1 MAQLVDFSQI
11 FIGSYMT
18 ASKFTS
24 VDMDVI
30 RPAVL
35 NVLRLYRTKFVSEFG
50 ELILCCDD
58 RKSWRKEIFPNYKAS
73 RKKTRA
79 VAPID
84 WDNLYEC
91 LNQLKEELAEWFPY
105 KVIQVDKA
113 EADDIIAQ
121 YVNGCG
127 SDGKRL
133 KQDRTLILSSDKDF
147 VQLHQFNVRQYSPM
161 QKKFVEGQAME
172 SLHEKIIK
180 GDVGDGVPNIMS
192 DDNVFVDEGRRQKP
206 ITKKKVD
213 AWFEIDPDM
222 YCDAEMLRNYNRNK
236 MLVDLSE
243 VPESIRINITKQ
255 FETTAV
261 GDRKRLLTYFINHRL
276 KNLTESLSEF

>member
-11 FIGSYMT
+11 VIGSYMM
-18 ASKFTS
+18 AAKFSDANIDT
-24 VDMDVI
+24 V

-35 NVLRLYRTKFVSEFG
+35 NALRIYRTKFVGEYG

-58 RKSWRKEIFPNYKAS
+58 RKTWRKDIFPNYKAS
-73 RKKTRA
+73 RKKSRA
-79 VAPID
+79 ATSID
-84 WDNLYEC
+84 WENLYVC
-91 LNQLKEELAEWFPY
+91 LNQLKEELTEWFPY
-105 KVIQVDKA
+105 KLIQVEKA
-113 EADDIIAQ
+113 EADDIIA
-121 YVNGCG
+121 VLV
-127 SDGKRL
+127 RL
-133 KQDRTLILSSDKDF
+133 ANERTLILSSDKDF
-147 VQLHQFNVRQYSPM
+147 VQLHAFNVRQYSPM
-161 QKKFVEGQAME
+161 QKKFVEGDAKW

-213 AWFEIDPDM
+213 AWYEIDPDM
-222 YCDAEMLRNYNRNK
+222 YCSSEMLRNFNRNK
-236 MLVDLSE
+236 QLVDLSE
-243 VPESIRINITKQ
+243 VPESICINITKQ
-255 FETTAV
+255 FETVAV

>member
-50 ELILCCDD
+50 ELILCCDS
-58 RKSWRKEIFPNYKAS
+58 RKSWRKELFPNYKAS
-73 RKKTRA
+73 RKKTRSA
-79 VAPID
+79 APID
-84 WDNLYEC
+84 WENLYEC
-91 LNQLKEELAEWFPY
+91 LNQLKEELTEWFPY
-105 KVIQVDKA
+105 KVIQTDKA
-113 EADDIIAQ
+113 EADDVIAIL
-121 YVNGCG
+121 VGLANE
-127 SDGKRL
+127 
-133 KQDRTLILSSDKDF
+133 RTLILSSDKDF
-147 VQLHQFNVRQYSPM
+147 VQLQTFNIRQYSPM
-161 QKKFVEGQAME
+161 QKKFVDGDAKRN
-172 SLHEKIIK
+172 LHEKLIK

-213 AWFEIDPDM
+213 AWYDLDPDM

-236 MLVDLSE
+236 QLIDLSE

-255 FETTAV
+255 FETTQV
-261 GDRKRLLTYFINHRL
+261 GERSRLLTYFVNHRL
-276 KNLTESLSEF
+276 KNLTENLSEF

>member
-50 ELILCCDD
+50 ELILCCDS
-58 RKSWRKEIFPNYKAS
+58 RKSWRKELFPNYKAS
-73 RKKTRA
+73 RKKTRSA
-79 VAPID
+79 APVD
-84 WDNLYEC
+84 WENLYEC
-91 LNQLKEELAEWFPY
+91 LNQLKEELMEWFPY
-105 KVIQVDKA
+105 QVLEVEKA
-113 EADDIIAQ
+113 EADDIIA
-121 YVNGCG
+121 VLVGLANE
-127 SDGKRL
+127 
-133 KQDRTLILSSDKDF
+133 RTLILSSDKDF
-147 VQLHQFNVRQYSPM
+147 VQLHAFNVRQYSPI
-161 QKKFVEGQAME
+161 QKKFVEGDAKW
-172 SLHEKIIK
+172 SLHEKLIK

-192 DDNVFVDEGRRQKP
+192 DDNVFIDEGRRQKP
-206 ITKKKVD
+206 ITKKKID
-213 AWFEIDPDM
+213 AWFELDPDM

-236 MLVDLSE
+236 QLIDLNE
-243 VPESIRINITKQ
+243 VPKSIRINIREQ

-276 KNLTESLSEF
+276 KNLTENLSEF

>member
-50 ELILCCDD
+50 ELILCCDS
-58 RKSWRKEIFPNYKAS
+58 RKSWRKELFPNYKAS
-73 RKKTRA
+73 RKKTRSA
-79 VAPID
+79 APID
-84 WDNLYEC
+84 WENLYEC
-91 LNQLKEELAEWFPY
+91 LNQLKEELTEWFPY
-105 KVIQVDKA
+105 KVVQVDKA
-113 EADDIIAQ
+113 EADDIIA
-121 YVNGCG
+121 VLVGLANE
-127 SDGKRL
+127 
-133 KQDRTLILSSDKDF
+133 RTLILSSDKDF
-147 VQLHQFNVRQYSPM
+147 IQLHHFNVRQYSPI
-161 QKKFVEGQAME
+161 QKKFVEGDAKW
-172 SLHEKIIK
+172 SLHEKLIK

-192 DDNVFVDEGRRQKP
+192 DDNVFIDEGRRQKP

-213 AWFEIDPDM
+213 AWFELDPDM

-236 MLVDLSE
+236 QLIDLGE

-255 FETTAV
+255 FEKAVV

-276 KNLTESLSEF
+276 KNLTENLSEF

>member
-11 FIGSYMT
+11 VIGSYMM
-18 ASKFTS
+18 ASKFS
-24 VDMDVI
+24 SADMNTV

-35 NVLRLYRTKFVSEFG
+35 NTLRLYRTKFVSEFG
-50 ELILCCDD
+50 ELVLCCDD
-58 RKSWRKEIFPNYKAS
+58 RKSWRKELFPNYKAS
-73 RKKTRA
+73 RKKTRSA
-79 VAPID
+79 ASID

-91 LNQLKEELAEWFPY
+91 LNQLKEELSEWFPY
-105 KVIQVDKA
+105 KVLQVEKA
-113 EADDIIAQ
+113 EADDIIAIL
-121 YVNGCG
+121 VGLANE
-127 SDGKRL
+127 
-133 KQDRTLILSSDKDF
+133 RTLILSSDKDF
-147 VQLHQFNVRQYSPM
+147 IQLHHFNVRQYSPI
-161 QKKFVEGQAME
+161 QKKFVVGDAKW

-192 DDNVFVDEGRRQKP
+192 DDNVFIDEGRRQKP

-213 AWFEIDPDM
+213 AWYELDQDM

-236 MLVDLSE
+236 QLVDLGE
-243 VPESIRINITKQ
+243 VPASIRINIRTQ

>member
-11 FIGSYMT
+11 VIGSYMS

-35 NVLRLYRTKFVSEFG
+35 NTLRLYRTKFLNEFG
-50 ELILCCDD
+50 ELIICCDD
-58 RKSWRKEIFPNYKAS
+58 RKSWRKELFPNYKAS
-73 RKKTRA
+73 RKKTRSA
-79 VAPID
+79 APID
-84 WDNLYEC
+84 WENLYEC
-91 LNQLKEELAEWFPY
+91 LNQLKEELTEWFPY
-105 KVIQVDKA
+105 KVVQSDKA
-113 EADDIIAQ
+113 EADDVIAIL
-121 YVNGCG
+121 VGLANE
-127 SDGKRL
+127 
-133 KQDRTLILSSDKDF
+133 RTLILSSDKDF
-147 VQLHQFNVRQYSPM
+147 VQLHQFNVRQYSPI
-161 QKKFVEGQAME
+161 QKKFVEGDAKW
-172 SLHEKIIK
+172 SLHEKLVK

-192 DDNVFVDEGRRQKP
+192 DDNVFIDEGRRQKP

-213 AWFEIDPDM
+213 AWYDLDPDM

-236 MLVDLSE
+236 QLIDLGE

-255 FETTAV
+255 FEKAVV

-276 KNLTESLSEF
+276 KNLTENLSEF

>member
-11 FIGSYMT
+11 VIGSYMM
-18 ASKFTS
+18 ASKFSDADIDT
-24 VDMDVI
+24 V

-35 NVLRLYRTKFVSEFG
+35 NTLRLYRTKFVSEFG

-58 RKSWRKEIFPNYKAS
+58 RKTWRKEIFPNYKAS

-79 VAPID
+79 ATSID
-84 WDNLYEC
+84 WENLYEC
-91 LNQLKEELAEWFPY
+91 LNQLKEELTAWFPS
-105 KVIQVDKA
+105 KLIQVEKA
-113 EADDIIAQ
+113 EADDIIAIL
-121 YVNGCG
+121 VGLINE
-127 SDGKRL
+127 RN
-133 KQDRTLILSSDKDF
+133 LILSSDKDF
-147 VQLHQFNVRQYSPM
+147 VQLHGFNVRQYSPM
-161 QKKFVEGQAME
+161 QKKFVEGDAKWN
-172 SLHEKIIK
+172 LHEKIIK

-192 DDNVFVDEGRRQKP
+192 DDNVFIDEGRRQKP

-213 AWFEIDPDM
+213 AWYELDPDM
-222 YCDAEMLRNYNRNK
+222 YCSSEMLRNYNRNK
-236 MLVDLSE
+236 QLVDLSE

-255 FETTAV
+255 FETTTV

>member
-11 FIGSYMT
+11 VIGSFMM
-18 ASKFTS
+18 ASKFSDADIDT
-24 VDMDVI
+24 V

-35 NVLRLYRTKFVSEFG
+35 NTLRIYRTKFVSEFG

-58 RKSWRKEIFPNYKAS
+58 RKTWRKDIFPNYKAS

-79 VAPID
+79 ATSID
-84 WDNLYEC
+84 WEKLYEC
-91 LNQLKEELAEWFPY
+91 LNQLKEEFTEWFPY
-105 KVIQVDKA
+105 KLIQVEKA
-113 EADDIIAQ
+113 EADDVIAIL
-121 YVNGCG
+121 VELINER
-127 SDGKRL
+127 S
-133 KQDRTLILSSDKDF
+133 LILSSDKDF
-147 VQLHQFNVRQYSPM
+147 VQLHKFNVRQYSPI
-161 QKKFVEGQAME
+161 QKKFVEGDPKW

-213 AWFEIDPDM
+213 AWYELNPDM
-222 YCDAEMLRNYNRNK
+222 YCSSEMLRNYNRNK
-236 MLVDLSE
+236 QLVDLGE
-243 VPESIRINITKQ
+243 VPESIRINITKR
-255 FETTAV
+255 FETTKV
-261 GDRKRLLTYFINHRL
+261 GYRKRLLTYFINHRL

>member
-11 FIGSYMT
+11 VIGSFMM
-18 ASKFTS
+18 ASKFSDADIDT
-24 VDMDVI
+24 V

-35 NVLRLYRTKFVSEFG
+35 NTLRIYRTKFVSEFG

-58 RKSWRKEIFPNYKAS
+58 RKTWRKEIFPNYKAS

-79 VAPID
+79 ATSID

-91 LNQLKEELAEWFPY
+91 LNVLKEELTEWFPY
-105 KVIQVDKA
+105 KLVQVEKA
-113 EADDIIAQ
+113 EADDIIAIL
-121 YVNGCG
+121 VGLLNE
-127 SDGKRL
+127 
-133 KQDRTLILSSDKDF
+133 RTLILSSDKDF
-147 VQLHQFNVRQYSPM
+147 VQLHGFNVRQYSPM
-161 QKKFVEGQAME
+161 QKKFVEGDAKWN
-172 SLHEKIIK
+172 LHEKIIK

-192 DDNVFVDEGRRQKP
+192 DDNVFIDEGRRQKP

-213 AWFEIDPDM
+213 AWYELDPDM
-222 YCDAEMLRNYNRNK
+222 YCSSEMLRNYNRNK
-236 MLVDLSE
+236 QLVDLGE

-255 FETTAV
+255 FETVAV

>member
-11 FIGSYMT
+11 VIGSYMM
-18 ASKFTS
+18 ASKFS
-24 VDMDVI
+24 SADMNTI

-35 NVLRLYRTKFVSEFG
+35 NTLRLYRTKFVSEFG

-58 RKSWRKEIFPNYKAS
+58 RKSWRKELFPNYKAS
-73 RKKTRA
+73 RKKTRSA
-79 VAPID
+79 APID

-91 LNQLKEELAEWFPY
+91 LNQLKEELSEWFPY
-105 KVIQVDKA
+105 KVLQVEKA
-113 EADDIIAQ
+113 EADDIIA
-121 YVNGCG
+121 VLVGLANE
-127 SDGKRL
+127 
-133 KQDRTLILSSDKDF
+133 RTLILSSDKDF
-147 VQLHQFNVRQYSPM
+147 IQLHHFNVRQYSPI
-161 QKKFVEGQAME
+161 QKKFVEGDAKW
-172 SLHEKIIK
+172 SLHEKLVK

-213 AWFEIDPDM
+213 AWYELDPDM
-222 YCDAEMLRNYNRNK
+222 YCSSEMLRNYNRNK
-236 MLVDLSE
+236 QLVDLGE
-243 VPESIRINITKQ
+243 VPESIRINIRTQ

>member
-11 FIGSYMT
+11 VIGSYMM
-18 ASKFTS
+18 ASKFSDADIDT
-24 VDMDVI
+24 V

-35 NVLRLYRTKFVSEFG
+35 NRLRLYRTKFVSEFG

-58 RKSWRKEIFPNYKAS
+58 RKTWRKEIFPNYKAS

-79 VAPID
+79 ATSID
-84 WDNLYEC
+84 WENLYEC
-91 LNQLKEELAEWFPY
+91 LNQLKEELTEWFPY
-105 KVIQVDKA
+105 KLIQVEKA
-113 EADDIIAQ
+113 EADDVIAIL
-121 YVNGCG
+121 VGLINER
-127 SDGKRL
+127 S
-133 KQDRTLILSSDKDF
+133 LILSSDKDF
-147 VQLHQFNVRQYSPM
+147 VQLHQFNVRQYSPI
-161 QKKFVEGQAME
+161 QKKFVEGDAKW

-213 AWFEIDPDM
+213 AWYEIDPDM
-222 YCDAEMLRNYNRNK
+222 YCSSEMLRNYNRNK
-236 MLVDLSE
+236 QLVDLSE
-243 VPESIRINITKQ
+243 VPESIRINITKR
-255 FETTAV
+255 FETTKV

>member
-11 FIGSYMT
+11 VIGSFMM
-18 ASKFTS
+18 ASKFSDADIDT
-24 VDMDVI
+24 V

-35 NVLRLYRTKFVSEFG
+35 NTLRIYRTKFVSEFG

-58 RKSWRKEIFPNYKAS
+58 RKTWRKDIFPNYKAS

-79 VAPID
+79 ATSID
-84 WDNLYEC
+84 WEKLYEC
-91 LNQLKEELAEWFPY
+91 LNQFKEEFTEWFPY
-105 KVIQVDKA
+105 KLIQVEKA
-113 EADDIIAQ
+113 EADDVIAIL
-121 YVNGCG
+121 VGLINER
-127 SDGKRL
+127 S
-133 KQDRTLILSSDKDF
+133 LILSSDKDF
-147 VQLHQFNVRQYSPM
+147 VQLHQFNVRQYSPI
-161 QKKFVEGQAME
+161 QKKFVEGDAKW

-213 AWFEIDPDM
+213 AWYELNPDM
-222 YCDAEMLRNYNRNK
+222 YCSSEMLRNYNRNK
-236 MLVDLSE
+236 QLVDLGE
-243 VPESIRINITKQ
+243 VPESIRINITKR
-255 FETTAV
+255 FETTTV

>member
-11 FIGSYMT
+11 FIGTYMT

-35 NVLRLYRTKFVSEFG
+35 NALRLYRIKFLSEFG
-50 ELILCCDD
+50 ELVLCCDD
-58 RKSWRKEIFPNYKAS
+58 RKSWRKELFPNYKAS
-73 RKKTRA
+73 RKKTRSA
-79 VAPID
+79 ASID
-84 WDNLYEC
+84 WENLYDC
-91 LNQLKEELAEWFPY
+91 LNQLKEELIEWFPY
-105 KVIQVDKA
+105 KVIQVEKA
-113 EADDIIAQ
+113 EADDVIAIL
-121 YVNGCG
+121 VGLANE
-127 SDGKRL
+127 
-133 KQDRTLILSSDKDF
+133 RTLILSSDKDF
-147 VQLHQFNVRQYSPM
+147 IQLQQFNVRQYSPI
-161 QKKFVEGQAME
+161 QKKFIDGDAKW
-172 SLHEKIIK
+172 SLHEKLIK

-192 DDNVFVDEGRRQKP
+192 DDNVFIDEGRRQKP

-213 AWFEIDPDM
+213 AWYDLDPDM

-236 MLVDLSE
+236 QLIDLSE
-243 VPESIRINITKQ
+243 VPESIRINITNI
-255 FETTAV
+255 FENTQV

>member
-11 FIGSYMT
+11 VIGSFMM
-18 ASKFTS
+18 ASKFSDADIDT
-24 VDMDVI
+24 V

-35 NVLRLYRTKFVSEFG
+35 NTLRIYRTKFVSEFG

-58 RKSWRKEIFPNYKAS
+58 RKTWRKDIFPNYKAS

-79 VAPID
+79 TTSID
-84 WDNLYEC
+84 WEKLYEC
-91 LNQLKEELAEWFPY
+91 LNQLKEEFTEWFPY
-105 KVIQVDKA
+105 KLIQVEKA
-113 EADDIIAQ
+113 EADDVIAIL
-121 YVNGCG
+121 VELINER
-127 SDGKRL
+127 S
-133 KQDRTLILSSDKDF
+133 LILSSDKDF
-147 VQLHQFNVRQYSPM
+147 VQLHKFNVRQYSPI
-161 QKKFVEGQAME
+161 QKKFVEGDPKW

-213 AWFEIDPDM
+213 AWYELNPDM
-222 YCDAEMLRNYNRNK
+222 YCSSEMLRNYNRNK
-236 MLVDLSE
+236 QLVDLGE
-243 VPESIRINITKQ
+243 VPESIRINITKR
-255 FETTAV
+255 FETTTV

>member
-50 ELILCCDD
+50 ELILCCDS
-58 RKSWRKEIFPNYKAS
+58 RKSWRKELFPNYKAS

-79 VAPID
+79 AAPID
-84 WDNLYEC
+84 WENLYVC
-91 LNQLKEELAEWFPY
+91 LNQLKEELSEWFPY
-105 KVIQVDKA
+105 KLIQVEYA
-113 EADDIIAQ
+113 EADDIIAE
-121 YVNGCG
+121 YINGNG

-147 VQLHQFNVRQYSPM
+147 IQLHQFNVRQYSPM
-161 QKKFVEGQAME
+161 QKKFVEGNPRE

-180 GDVGDGVPNIMS
+180 GDVGWCSKHYV
-192 DDNVFVDEGRRQKP
+192 
-206 ITKKKVD
+206 
-213 AWFEIDPDM
+213 
-222 YCDAEMLRNYNRNK
+222 
-236 MLVDLSE
+236 
-243 VPESIRINITKQ
+243 
-255 FETTAV
+255 
-261 GDRKRLLTYFINHRL
+261 
-276 KNLTESLSEF
+276 

>member
-11 FIGSYMT
+11 VIGSFMM
-18 ASKFTS
+18 ASKFSDADIDT
-24 VDMDVI
+24 V

-35 NVLRLYRTKFVSEFG
+35 NTLRIYRTKFVSEFG

-58 RKSWRKEIFPNYKAS
+58 RKTWRKDIFPNYKAS

-79 VAPID
+79 ATSID
-84 WDNLYEC
+84 WEKLYEC
-91 LNQLKEELAEWFPY
+91 LNQLKEEFTEWFPY
-105 KVIQVDKA
+105 KLIQVEKA
-113 EADDIIAQ
+113 EADDVIAIL
-121 YVNGCG
+121 VGLINER
-127 SDGKRL
+127 S
-133 KQDRTLILSSDKDF
+133 LILSSDKDF
-147 VQLHQFNVRQYSPM
+147 VQLHQFNVRQYSPI
-161 QKKFVEGQAME
+161 QKKFVEGDPKW

-213 AWFEIDPDM
+213 AWYELNPDM
-222 YCDAEMLRNYNRNK
+222 YCSSEMLRNYNRNK
-236 MLVDLSE
+236 QLVDLGE
-243 VPESIRINITKQ
+243 VPESIRINITKR
-255 FETTAV
+255 FETTTV

>member
-11 FIGSYMT
+11 VIGSFMM
-18 ASKFTS
+18 ASKFSDADIDT
-24 VDMDVI
+24 V

-35 NVLRLYRTKFVSEFG
+35 NTLRIYRTKFVSEFG

-58 RKSWRKEIFPNYKAS
+58 RKTWRKDIFPNYKAS

-79 VAPID
+79 ATSID
-84 WDNLYEC
+84 WEKLYEC
-91 LNQLKEELAEWFPY
+91 LNQLKEEFTEWFPY
-105 KVIQVDKA
+105 KLIQVEKA
-113 EADDIIAQ
+113 EADDIIAIL
-121 YVNGCG
+121 VELINER
-127 SDGKRL
+127 S
-133 KQDRTLILSSDKDF
+133 LILSSDKDF
-147 VQLHQFNVRQYSPM
+147 VQLHKFNVRQYSPI
-161 QKKFVEGQAME
+161 QKKFVEGDPKW

-213 AWFEIDPDM
+213 AWYELKPDM
-222 YCDAEMLRNYNRNK
+222 YCSSEMLRNYNRNK
-236 MLVDLSE
+236 QLVDLSE
-243 VPESIRINITKQ
+243 VPESIRINITKR
-255 FETTAV
+255 FETTTV